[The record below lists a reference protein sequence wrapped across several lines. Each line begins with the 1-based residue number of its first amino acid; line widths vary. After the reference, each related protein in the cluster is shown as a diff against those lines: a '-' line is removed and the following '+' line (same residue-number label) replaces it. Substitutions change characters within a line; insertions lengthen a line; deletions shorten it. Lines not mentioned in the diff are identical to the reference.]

1 MEISLS
7 SMRVSDFSP
16 SINNELMMRQLDLL
30 EEHRE
35 METIWLANYQ
45 QNMAQKYDKGVRSRE
60 FRAKD
65 LVLHKAV
72 GGAWDLSVGKL
83 APN

>member
-1 MEISLS
+1 
-7 SMRVSDFSP
+7 
-16 SINNELMMRQLDLL
+16 MMRQLDLL

-45 QNMAQKYDKGVRSRE
+45 QKMAQKYDKGVRSRE
-60 FRAKD
+60 FRAGD
-65 LVLHKAV
+65 LVLHRAV
-72 GGAWDLSVGKL
+72 GGAWDLSAGKL